1 MLDQISINSHSS
13 IRVEAEKIIYFDPFR
28 IKESTSDAD
37 IIFVTHDHYDHYSPE
52 DIKKIIKDDTIIVAP
67 KVAAGLAVTDFG
79 LSSDRIVVAN
89 AGDTLEVSGF
99 PVEVIA
105 SYNPN
110 KPFHPKEQKFVGY
123 VVTIGSLR
131 YYVCGDMDITEE
143 AKAVSCDVLLLPCG
157 GKYTMDADEAA
168 ELVGIL
174 RPKYAIPTHYA
185 SIVGGADCGKIFEKK
200 VKKTSPE
207 TEVIIKIG

>member
-13 IRVEAEKIIYFDPFR
+13 IRVEAEKIIYFDPFHL
-28 IKESTSDAD
+28 KKSTSDAD

-52 DIKKIIKDDTIIVAP
+52 DIRKIIKDDTIIVAP
-67 KVAAGLAVTDFG
+67 KVAAGMAVKDFG
-79 LSSDRIVVAN
+79 LSPDRIVVVSV
-89 AGDTLEVSGF
+89 GDKLEVAGF

-110 KPFHPKEQKFVGY
+110 KPFHPKEQKYVGY
-123 VVTIGSLR
+123 VVTIDSLR

-143 AKAVSCDVLLLPCG
+143 GKAVSCDVLLLPCG
-157 GKYTMDADEAA
+157 GKYTMDAHEAVEFA
-168 ELVGIL
+168 GIL

-185 SIVGGADCGKIFEKK
+185 DIVGPSNSGKIFEKEM
-200 VKKTSPE
+200 KKKSPE
-207 TEVIIKIG
+207 TKVIIKIG